1 MQPFLLLI
9 CWTQLVSIALASRS
23 HGKFS
28 PSSSLPVES
37 LSLHCTPQS
46 WQTRRPSRQSQLLV
60 ARVRQRRR
68 TIAQRQLHSERALRR
83 RNHPGKSGKLN
94 DDVQVCSVNNGLA
107 KNLLRGAFL
116 RVASDLSGGIPLE
129 CIKTQVSCNTDLGP
143 VEAFRKVV
151 SGEQGLWA
159 LWAGTESRVVEGA
172 LMGGIFLIA
181 SQAVKTRALVM
192 GLPPTMAALAGGLVG
207 GLAQSIVMTP
217 CSLLF
222 TSVNLHRGKPGFE
235 SASSVARRII
245 QENGIA
251 GMYSGLGPM
260 ALRQATNWASRT
272 TFTEIARTS
281 LKMSQYG
288 MLGEI
293 GSGVFGGI
301 CACWNT
307 PIETV
312 RVLTQRDFSGGHTP
326 KPFMTY
332 VNDVVEENGFQGLF
346 RGVSVR
352 SVQAV
357 WQTVFMVVV
366 PNIMGI

>member
-1 MQPFLLLI
+1 MRQFLLLI
-9 CWTQLVSIALASRS
+9 YWTQLVSIAFASRS
-23 HGKFS
+23 HGHFSHS
-28 PSSSLPVES
+28 PSIELIFSYR
-37 LSLHCTPQS
+37 TPQS
-46 WQTRRPSRQSQLLV
+46 WKTRRPSSQSQLLV
-60 ARVRQRRR
+60 ARVRRR
-68 TIAQRQLHSERALRR
+68 TIAQRQLHSARTLRR
-83 RNHPGKSGKLN
+83 RNHQDESGKFSN
-94 DDVQVCSVNNGLA
+94 RIQVCSVNNGLA

-129 CIKTQVSCNTDLGP
+129 CIKTQVSSRTGLGP
-143 VEAFRKVV
+143 VEAFRNVV
-151 SGEQGLWA
+151 SGERGVWG

-192 GLPPTMAALAGGLVG
+192 GLPPTVAALAGGLVG

-251 GMYSGLGPM
+251 GMYAGLGPM
-260 ALRQATNWASRT
+260 ALRQSTNWASRT

-281 LKMSQYG
+281 FKMSQYG

-293 GSGVFGGI
+293 GAGVLGGI

-332 VNDVVEENGFQGLF
+332 VNDVVEETGFRGLF